1 MNYDK
6 EVPDFLGGL
15 GDMLPADVLKKVV
28 ELLEQLRRADKD
40 HQGSTVFIY
49 APGSQY
55 VETVQNQYLYPAP
68 SPAPYRGGESTV
80 GGKPAPYRG
89 GESTMGEHA
98 YDRGG
103 ESTGG
108 GKPAPHRVGESMV
121 GGKPAYDRSG
131 ESTVGGKPA
140 NDRSGEL
147 VVEERI
153 RRCIGLLM
161 AERYGNEPLFN
172 LQGHWQAVYRILV
185 DKGYCRDSDFD
196 GFDAF
201 IRRVMPEEVNKPY
214 KKDSV
219 RNINKTSF
227 NKPFDRW
234 RYDPDDYGTRKPFER
249 MVAIARRFKEIL
261 EEIDL

>member
-1 MNYDK
+1 MNHNE

-68 SPAPYRGGESTV
+68 SPAPHRG
-80 GGKPAPYRG
+80 
-89 GESTMGEHA
+89 
-98 YDRGG
+98 
-103 ESTGG
+103 
-108 GKPAPHRVGESMV
+108 GESMV
-121 GGKPAYDRSG
+121 GGKPSLHRGG
-131 ESTVGGKPA
+131 ESTMGGKPA